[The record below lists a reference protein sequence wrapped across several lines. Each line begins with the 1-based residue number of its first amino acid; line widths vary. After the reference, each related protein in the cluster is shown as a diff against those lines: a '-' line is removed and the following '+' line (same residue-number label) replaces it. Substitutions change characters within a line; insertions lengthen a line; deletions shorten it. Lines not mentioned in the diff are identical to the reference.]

1 MINKLINKIQKTKA
15 PIVVG
20 LDPMLSY
27 VPEHI
32 QKKAF
37 AEYGETLEG
46 AAEAIWQFNKE
57 IVDKT
62 YDLIP
67 AVKPQIAMYEQFGI
81 EGLKAYKK
89 TVDYCKSKD
98 LVVIG
103 DIKRGDIGS
112 TSAAYAVGHLGK
124 VQVGSKTYAGFDE
137 DFATVNPY
145 LGSDGVKPFID
156 VCKQENKGLFILVK
170 TSNPSSGE
178 FQDQKI
184 DGKPLY
190 ELVGEKVAQ
199 WGEEHM
205 GESGYSYVGAVVGA
219 TYPEQGEILRKVMPK
234 SFILVPG
241 YGAQGGKGK
250 DLVHF
255 FNEDGLGAIVNS
267 SRGIIAAYKQEAH
280 AKFGAENFGDAS
292 RAAVEAMIADIQGA
306 LTAAK

>member
-1 MINKLINKIQKTKA
+1 MINKLVANIKKTGA

-27 VPEHI
+27 VPEQV

-81 EGLKAYKK
+81 PGLQAFKK
-89 TVDYCKSKD
+89 TVDYCKEKG

-112 TSAAYAVGHLGK
+112 TSAAYAVGHLGH
-124 VQVGSKTYAGFDE
+124 VQVGSKKYAGFDE

-145 LGSDGVKPFID
+145 LGSDGVKPFMD
-156 VCKQENKGLFILVK
+156 VCKEEKKGIFVLVK

-178 FQDQKI
+178 FQDRVI
-184 DGKPLY
+184 DGRPLY

-199 WGEEHM
+199 WGDELM
-205 GESGYSYVGAVVGA
+205 GDGYSYVGAVVGA
-219 TYPEQGEILRKVMPK
+219 TYPEMGKVLRKIMPK
-234 SFILVPG
+234 SYILVPG
-241 YGAQGGKGK
+241 YGAQGGQGK

-267 SRGIIAAYKQEAH
+267 SRGIIAAYKQEAY
-280 AKFGAENFGDAS
+280 AKFGPENFGDAS
-292 RAAVEAMIADIQGA
+292 RAAVEAMVADISGA
-306 LTAAK
+306 LAAAK